1 MFKSIARFEATAS
14 NGNTLRV
21 DIDPEGNVKFNAR
34 KGDHN
39 QSVSVLS
46 LEDGKALVEFLTTK

>member
-1 MFKSIARFEATAS
+1 MFKSIARFEAVAS
-14 NGNTLRV
+14 NGNILRV
-21 DIDPEGNVKFNAR
+21 DIDPQGNVKFNAR

-46 LEDGKALVEFLTTK
+46 LEDGKALVEFLTSK

>member
-46 LEDGKALVEFLTTK
+46 LEDGKALVEFLTSK